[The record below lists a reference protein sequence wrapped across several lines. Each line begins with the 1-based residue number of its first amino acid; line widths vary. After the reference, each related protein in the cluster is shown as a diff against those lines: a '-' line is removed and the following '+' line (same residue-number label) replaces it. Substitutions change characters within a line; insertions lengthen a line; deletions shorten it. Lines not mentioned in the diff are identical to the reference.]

1 MDGNSDPDGAKKK
14 GGGRDLGVGFFCF
27 PFFKT
32 VKHKEKK
39 GEIRMPSDTYQQKES
54 TN

>member
-14 GGGRDLGVGFFCF
+14 RGGEIWGWVFFVSL
-27 PFFKT
+27 FFKT